1 MSLNTSPCVWTC
13 IRILAKT
20 LSEITDSIFA
30 LRIYPSVYLLFLI
43 LFVCPL
49 MYRFAHLHRSP
60 PIHLPQALLTA
71 RQSLTES
78 AKSICKLHRS
88 RLGRNRCSQGG
99 ARVAGILKTQRR
111 QKSWKESG
119 DVCRNKLVFWCEHLR
134 TSKLRSLASCFNKN
148 HVLFVVSWVP
158 CHLGRVLFQLRNQ
171 IWSQRYIKEWWGV
184 RSKNKIRMANMLFIQ
199 LHGGHFNA
207 NPASPSSFF
216 SRCFSGQ
223 GVLH

>member
-1 MSLNTSPCVWTC
+1 MVEHAFESLQKLGARLLIQYSHCVS
-13 IRILAKT
+13 T
-20 LSEITDSIFA
+20 LLSISFCSF
-30 LRIYPSVYLLFLI
+30 Y
-43 LFVCPL
+43 LFVHCCTDL
-49 MYRFAHLHRSP
+49 LISTSP

-88 RLGRNRCSQGG
+88 RLGRNLCSQGG
-99 ARVAGILKTQRR
+99 AEWQGLKTQRR

-134 TSKLRSLASCFNKN
+134 NQSFFHLLNIMVLARIMFYLLYLGS
-148 HVLFVVSWVP
+148 HVIWEEFCLNSDFRFS
-158 CHLGRVLFQLRNQ
+158 HSDILRNDEECDPKTR
-171 IWSQRYIKEWWGV
+171 SEWQTCC
-184 RSKNKIRMANMLFIQ
+184 LFSYMEVILTRT
-199 LHGGHFNA
+199 LHLPLLF
-207 NPASPSSFF
+207 FQDF